1 MLGNKHLIQYS
12 KLISFLKDEDEHYK
26 IILKDYD
33 ETKKSKI
40 LKNKI
45 SEYINNYYY
54 HVKIRN
60 EKNTIDNSE
69 INFDTDKNK
78 HNNDYIKISFFNYNN
93 NSCWVDCFLFIYN
106 NIIFQNYKDNKSS
119 KLCLSD
125 EIQNFFNDICIINNE
140 NTLYQEYGII

>member
-1 MLGNKHLIQYS
+1 MNKHLIQCS

-54 HVKIRN
+54 NEKIRN
-60 EKNTIDNSE
+60 EKNTIDNLD

-93 NSCWVDCFLFIYN
+93 NRCRWFVFCLFIKILYFK
-106 NIIFQNYKDNKSS
+106 IIKITN
-119 KLCLSD
+119 L
-125 EIQNFFNDICIINNE
+125 QNFVYLMKFKVFLMI
-140 NTLYQEYGII
+140 YV